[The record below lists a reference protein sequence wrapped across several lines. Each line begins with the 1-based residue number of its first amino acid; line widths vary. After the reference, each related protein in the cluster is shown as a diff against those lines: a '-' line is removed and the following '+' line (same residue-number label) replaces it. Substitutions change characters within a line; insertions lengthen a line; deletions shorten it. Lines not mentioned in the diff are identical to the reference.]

1 MDPRHFDSLVRA
13 CAGERTRRR
22 LVAAL
27 AALPLAGGLAGLTL
41 ERVEAES
48 PRDRIRRRKDANRRR
63 RRNRKRQNNKNNN
76 HGNKNNGGGGKL
88 GDSKCVPPT
97 TNQQPTNLQQI
108 INNASPFANI
118 VLCAGEFAAAGLR
131 ITKDVSLI
139 GAGITG
145 QSTTSLFGA
154 DPFGGGGTNTS
165 GILGIVSGNVF
176 ISNLGIFG
184 ANGDVP
190 AIGIE
195 GGTVTL
201 AGVMVANNSAGGI
214 ENLGGTLHL
223 TQNTQVIGTGS
234 DAEGGG
240 IMHRGGTT
248 TVASG
253 CIIQN
258 NTATDGGGIF
268 DATGDPASIQLADTL
283 IVNNNT
289 PNNCSPE
296 GTIQNCIEST

>member
-13 CAGERTRRR
+13 CAGARTRRR
-22 LVAAL
+22 LIAAL
-27 AALPLAGGLAGLTL
+27 AALPLAGGLAGLTPGG
-41 ERVEAES
+41 VEAES
-48 PRDRIRRRKDANRRR
+48 PRDRFKRRQNANRRK
-63 RRNRKRQNNKNNN
+63 RRNRKRHNNKNNN
-76 HGNKNNGGGGKL
+76 KKNNGGGGKL
-88 GDSKCVPPT
+88 GAGKCVPPT
-97 TNQQPTNLQQI
+97 TNDQPTNLQQI

-118 VLCAGEFAAAGLR
+118 VLCAGEFVADGLR

-139 GAGITG
+139 GAGATG
-145 QSTTSLFGA
+145 QTNTALFGA
-154 DPFGGGGTNTS
+154 NVDGGGTNTS

-201 AGVMVANNSAGGI
+201 AGVIVGNNSAGGI
-214 ENLGGTLHL
+214 VNLGGTLHL
-223 TQNTQVIGTGS
+223 TQGTQVIDNGD

-240 IMHRGGTT
+240 ILHRGGTT

-253 CIIQN
+253 CLIQGN
-258 NTATDGGGIF
+258 KATDGGGIY
-268 DATGDPASIQLADTL
+268 DDTGGTGDIQLADTF
-283 IVNNNT
+283 IVANNT
-289 PNNCSPE
+289 PNNCSPVD
-296 GTIQNCIEST
+296 TIQNCIESS

>member
-22 LVAAL
+22 LIAAL
-27 AALPLAGGLAGLTL
+27 AALPLAGGLAGLAPGG
-41 ERVEAES
+41 VEAEN
-48 PRDRIRRRKDANRRR
+48 PRDHIKRRQDANRRR
-63 RRNRKRQNNKNNN
+63 RRNRKHHNHKNNGKK
-76 HGNKNNGGGGKL
+76 HNGGGGKL
-88 GDSKCVPPT
+88 GAGNCVPPT
-97 TNQQPTNLQQI
+97 TNEQPTNLQQI
-108 INNASPFANI
+108 IDNASPFANI
-118 VLCAGEFAAAGLR
+118 ILCEGEFFADGLR

-139 GAGITG
+139 GAGTTG
-145 QSTTSLFGA
+145 QTSTALLGSNA
-154 DPFGGGGTNTS
+154 FGGGGTNTS

-176 ISNLGIFG
+176 ISNLEISG

-201 AGVMVANNSAGGI
+201 AGVLVGNNSAGGI

-223 TQNTQVIGTGS
+223 TQGTQVVDNGS
-234 DAEGGG
+234 DGEGGG

-253 CIIQN
+253 CIIQR

-268 DATGDPASIQLADTL
+268 DATGVAGDVQLADTF
-283 IVNNNT
+283 IVTENT
-289 PNNCSPE
+289 PNNCSPA
-296 GTIQNCIEST
+296 GTIQNCIESS

>member
-27 AALPLAGGLAGLTL
+27 AALPLAGGLAGLTR

-48 PRDRIRRRKDANRRR
+48 PRDRIKRRKDANRRK
-63 RRNRKRQNNKNNN
+63 RRNRKRQNNQNNN
-76 HGNKNNGGGGKL
+76 GKKNHGGGGKL
-88 GDSKCVPPT
+88 GDSSCVPST
-97 TNQQPTNLQQI
+97 TNNQPTNLQQI

-118 VLCAGEFAAAGLR
+118 VLCAGDFLADGLS
-131 ITKDVSLI
+131 IAKDVSLI
-139 GAGITG
+139 GAGTTG
-145 QSTTSLFGA
+145 QQATLLFGS
-154 DPFGGGGTNTS
+154 DPSGGGGTNTS

-176 ISNLGIFG
+176 ISNLFIGG

-195 GGTVTL
+195 GGTLTL
-201 AGVMVANNSAGGI
+201 AGVVVGNNSAGGI

-223 TQNTQVIGTGS
+223 TDGTQVINNGS

-248 TVASG
+248 TAASG
-253 CIIQN
+253 CSIQN

-268 DATGDPASIQLADTL
+268 DATGDPASIQLADTF
-283 IVNNNT
+283 IVHNNT

-296 GTIQNCIEST
+296 GTIQNCLN